1 MSQLQVNT
9 PTYILYL
16 TDKVKS
22 FKAGCIA
29 DKIMVWSSL
38 TTDTEILS
46 TVSGLPLEF
55 ESRPDQQFYASKQN
69 FTSEESKF
77 IGTEINNLLQKNVIK
92 ESLHEPGE
100 FISPIFLRP
109 KNDGSFRLILN
120 LKKLNKFMPKIHF
133 KMDTIHTVTELIHE
147 SSYMTKIDLK
157 DAYYSIPIN
166 NNDKKYLK
174 FMHKG
179 KLFHFTCLPN
189 GLSCG
194 PRKFTKLLKPALTS
208 LRTLG
213 INIIAYIDDLIIIDD
228 SYQKCVNATQICVS
242 LFDSLGFVIHPE
254 KSNFTPA
261 TVIEYLGFSIDAIN
275 QTIQL
280 TDSKKN
286 KTKDLCQ
293 HVLSA
298 KVLSIRQVAKLLGT
312 LTSAFPGVKFG
323 PLHYRS
329 LERCKIAALK
339 KAKGNFD
346 ANMLLSQLAAQDIQW
361 WINNIESSVNVLSL
375 GNASIVLT
383 TDASKTGWGAV
394 TSNSSASGQWKTEE
408 STQHINCL
416 ELTAVLFGLKSLLN
430 NVKRAH
436 IKILSD
442 NTTTVACINK
452 MGTTHSE
459 SCNRLA
465 CEIWDWAISHESW
478 LTSSYIP
485 GKQNTEADKQSRKS
499 ASCTEWKL
507 KSSIF
512 QTIIEKFKFVPDI
525 DLFASRINC
534 QLDRFVSYTPDPNAF
549 AVNAFTLDWSN
560 LAIYAFPPFSCVGKM
575 VRKIIQDKA
584 KGIIIVPNWPSQSW
598 FSMLQK
604 IKIEEPFFIFPSKH
618 QLYLPSKPQELHP
631 LHKKLELLA
640 LHVSGTLYMQ

>member
-9 PTYILYL
+9 PAYISYL

-55 ESRPDQQFYASKQN
+55 ESRPDQQFYANKQN

-77 IGTEINNLLQKNVIK
+77 IDTEIYSLLQKNVIE

-109 KNDGSFRLILN
+109 KSDGSFRLILN

-166 NNDKKYLK
+166 ENDKKYLK

-179 KLFHFTCLPN
+179 KLFRFTCLAN
-189 GLSCG
+189 GVSCG

-208 LRTLG
+208 LRKLG
-213 INIIAYIDDLIIIDD
+213 INIVAYIDDLIIIDD
-228 SYQKCVNATQICVS
+228 SYQKCVKATQICVS

-293 HVLSA
+293 QVLFA
-298 KVLSIRQVAKLLGT
+298 KMLSIRQVAKLLGT

-361 WINNIESSVNVLSL
+361 WINNIESSMNVLSL

-430 NVKRAH
+430 DVKRAH

-478 LTSSYIP
+478 LTSSHIP

-499 ASCTEWKL
+499 VSCTEWKL

-512 QTIIEKFKFVPDI
+512 QTITEKFQFMPDI
-525 DLFASRINC
+525 DMFASRINC

-549 AVNAFTLDWSN
+549 AVNAFTLDWRN

-584 KGIIIVPNWPSQSW
+584 EGIIIVPNWPSQSW

-618 QLYLPSKPQELHP
+618 QLYLPSQPQELHP